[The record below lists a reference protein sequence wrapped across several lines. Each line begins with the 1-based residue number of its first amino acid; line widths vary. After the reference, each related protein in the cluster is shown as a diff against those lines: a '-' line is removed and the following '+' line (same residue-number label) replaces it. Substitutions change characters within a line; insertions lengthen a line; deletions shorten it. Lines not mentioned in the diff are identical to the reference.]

1 MNENNSKQEELKNTI
16 DQFINIMVEERNQKN
31 DFFNERLEELEK
43 NMLLLS
49 NEIS

>member
-1 MNENNSKQEELKNTI
+1 
-16 DQFINIMVEERNQKN
+16 MVEERNQKN